1 MYLRLH
7 QFHMRVY
14 IVQLLLHLFDTL
26 RVTLLRYRNLLLI
39 LVNLILHVF
48 NLVYCIPY
56 LNLMFLSFQLEFH
69 PFLMTR
75 VLNLM
80 HLPINP
86 RNQLFEVPHHHVIV
100 VDLGIRLASLSLDL
114 FEFLLHLHTVLVSAL
129 KRHLKQAQLNESLLN
144 FRPFVPLDQ

>member
-48 NLVYCIPY
+48 DLIYRVPY
-56 LNLMFLSFQLEFH
+56 LNLMFLSFQLKFH

-86 RNQLFEVPHHHVIV
+86 RNQFFEVPHHHVIV
-100 VDLGIRLASLSLDL
+100 VDLGIRLAPHSFDL
-114 FEFLLHLHTVLVSAL
+114 FEFLLHVHPVLVSAF
-129 KRHLKQAQLNESLLN
+129 KRHFEDTKLKEGLLN
-144 FRPFVPLDQ
+144 LLPLVPLH